1 MPLTEKETITK
12 HYQLHVQLYF
22 IKPLY
27 FRSGQGSIS
36 SHTYRGYRDCCC
48 TDMCK
53 ETDDAGRGDYTYCPN
68 VPEDDDD
75 DDDDDYEPYR
85 GDASTIKFTSLL
97 VALITLNTLY
107 IL

>member
-1 MPLTEKETITK
+1 
-12 HYQLHVQLYF
+12 
-22 IKPLY
+22 
-27 FRSGQGSIS
+27 
-36 SHTYRGYRDCCC
+36 
-48 TDMCK
+48 MCK

-75 DDDDDYEPYR
+75 DDDYEPYR

-97 VALITLNTLY
+97 VALMTLNTLY